1 MSKRLVDSSLLVSPD
16 FIDLGLKE
24 RWLWLG
30 LLLISD
36 DYGWCN
42 ADSRFLKNRIA
53 PSLRISTAFIERS
66 LDLFEDRSMIIQ
78 RSLGG
83 SKCLQ
88 LLNFRFFNK
97 LTRRRFSKFNELE
110 KSREEREMGEKVC
123 SKAQLK
129 VLTRA
134 AVDSLEA
141 GETITKLTKSMEAQ

>member
-1 MSKRLVDSSLLVSPD
+1 MSKRLVDSSLLVSPA

-36 DYGWCN
+36 DYGWVN

-53 PSLRISTAFIERS
+53 PSLRISTTFIERS
-66 LDLFEDRSMIIQ
+66 LDLFESRSMIIQ
-78 RSLGG
+78 RTLGG
-83 SKCLQ
+83 AKCLQ

-110 KSREEREMGEKVC
+110 KSREEREMKEKVC
-123 SKAQLK
+123 SKDQLK
-129 VLTRA
+129 VLTRT
-134 AVDSLEA
+134 AVANLEA
-141 GETITKLTKSMEAQ
+141 GETINNFSKATEL

>member
-1 MSKRLVDSSLLVSPD
+1 MSKRLVDSSILVSPD
-16 FIDLGLKE
+16 FLDLGLKE

-42 ADSRFLKNRIA
+42 AEPRYLKNRIA
-53 PSLRISTAFIERS
+53 PSLRMSEGFIRTTLS
-66 LDLFEDRSMIIQ
+66 IFSARSMIIE
-78 RSLGG
+78 RTLGG

-110 KSREEREMGEKVC
+110 QSREEREMKKKVC
-123 SKAQLK
+123 SLDELK
-129 VLTRA
+129 SLTRA
-134 AVDSLEA
+134 AVANLEA
-141 GETITKLTKSMEAQ
+141 GETISKLSKSMEL

>member
-1 MSKRLVDSSLLVSPD
+1 MSKRLVDSSILVSPD
-16 FIDLGLKE
+16 SIDLGLKE

-36 DYGWCN
+36 DFGWVN

-78 RSLGG
+78 RTLGG

-110 KSREEREMGEKVC
+110 KSREKREMKGKVC
-123 SKAQLK
+123 SLDELK
-129 VLTRA
+129 SLTRA
-134 AVDSLEA
+134 AVANLEA
-141 GETITKLTKSMEAQ
+141 GETVTKLTKSMEA

>member
-1 MSKRLVDSSLLVSPD
+1 MSKRLVDSSILVSPD

-36 DYGWCN
+36 DYGWVN

-66 LDLFEDRSMIIQ
+66 LDLFESRSMIIQ
-78 RSLGG
+78 RTLGG
-83 SKCLQ
+83 AKCLQ

-110 KSREEREMGEKVC
+110 KSREEREMKEKVC
-123 SKAQLK
+123 SKDQLK

-141 GETITKLTKSMEAQ
+141 RETINKLSKATEL

>member
-1 MSKRLVDSSLLVSPD
+1 MSKRLVDSSILVSPD

-36 DYGWCN
+36 DYGWVN

-53 PSLRISTAFIERS
+53 PSLRISTTFIERS
-66 LDLFEDRSMIIQ
+66 LDLFESRSMIIQ
-78 RSLGG
+78 RTLGG

-110 KSREEREMGEKVC
+110 KSREEREMKEKVC
-123 SKAQLK
+123 SKDQLK
-129 VLTRA
+129 VLTRT
-134 AVDSLEA
+134 AVANLEA
-141 GETITKLTKSMEAQ
+141 GETINNFSKATEL